1 MRKLLY
7 AFAVLA
13 AARTLSGQG
22 TELPTNTRQ
31 LSGIRSVFVQ
41 LPTDLTNIDTTTIRN
56 IVESEVR
63 RLGVTVQSRP
73 IPRVDAIIGVN
84 VHLNPAQTAMTCFI
98 QVNQDAHLDRNPQ
111 MPAVA
116 RWFSRLVIAQVNP
129 SDLNRQA
136 KDCFRDLAT
145 DLSNDYLAANSPP
158 KGRP

>member
-98 QVNQDAHLDRNPQ
+98 QVNQDAHLDRKS
-111 MPAVA
+111 V
-116 RWFSRLVIAQVNP
+116 V
-129 SDLNRQA
+129 
-136 KDCFRDLAT
+136 
-145 DLSNDYLAANSPP
+145 
-158 KGRP
+158 